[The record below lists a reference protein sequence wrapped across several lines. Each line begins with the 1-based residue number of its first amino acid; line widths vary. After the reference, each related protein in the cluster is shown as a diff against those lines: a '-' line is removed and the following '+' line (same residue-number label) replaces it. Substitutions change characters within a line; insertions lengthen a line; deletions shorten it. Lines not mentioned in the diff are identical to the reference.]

1 MKYDLVTIGDMM
13 RDIFVFPDVHEM
25 EKPLS
30 RNGEKFLLFEH
41 GDKISISDVHRD
53 IGGTAGNVAVGTAKL
68 GLKTAIL
75 STIGKDSDG
84 QEIIDTLTK
93 AHVDLSKVKIE
104 REKKTSFSIII
115 SYQAERSIMVFH
127 SFKPA
132 DFELPKNLNT
142 DWLFVSSLGDGYK
155 KIYSDVTALAAEK
168 NIKIALNPGSAQI
181 ADGLMAFGSLLRV
194 AKILFINKE
203 EGQKLAGISGVPNV
217 RDIMNTLK
225 KTGVEI
231 VVLTD
236 GKNGAYAAT
245 NDDFFKIGPYP
256 GHRVEATGAGDAFT
270 SAFMAG
276 YIRGEKLFT
285 CLQWGVTNSASVIEK
300 VGAQA
305 GLLSLTEIKDRV
317 AHYRWP
323 ASTMRFS

>member
-1 MKYDLVTIGDMM
+1 MKYDLVTIGDVM
-13 RDIFVFPDVHEM
+13 RDIFVFPDVDEM
-25 EKPLS
+25 EKPLN

-53 IGGTAGNVAVGTAKL
+53 IGGTAGNVAVGTSKL

-93 AHVDLSKVKIE
+93 AHVDLSKVKID

-115 SYQAERSIMVFH
+115 SYETERSIMVFH

-132 DFELPKNLNT
+132 DFELPKNLNA
-142 DWLFVSSLGDGYK
+142 DWLFVGPLGDGYK
-155 KIYSDVTALAAEK
+155 PLYSRITALASEK
-168 NIKIALNPGSAQI
+168 NINIALNPGSAQI
-181 ADGLMAFGSLLRV
+181 ADGLTAFGSLLRV
-194 AKILFINKE
+194 AKILFVNKE
-203 EGQKLAGISGVPNV
+203 EGQKLAGIAGVANV
-217 RDIMNTLK
+217 RDIANSLK

-231 VVLTD
+231 VVITD
-236 GKNGAYAAT
+236 GKEGAYAVT

-256 GHRVEATGAGDAFT
+256 GHRKEATGAGDAFT

-276 YIRGEKLFT
+276 YIKGEKIFT

-305 GLLSLTEIKDRV
+305 GLLNLSDVKKRV
-317 AHYRWP
+317 ATYRWP
-323 ASTMRFS
+323 ASTLRFS